1 MSKTNKNIPEL
12 RFPEFVKDGEWNVET
27 IDELCEVLNNIR
39 KPISSDKRE
48 NGSYPYYGA
57 SGIIDYVND
66 FLFEEKLLLVGED
79 GAKWDAYEDTA
90 FLVEGKYWVNNH
102 AHVLKS
108 KNINE
113 KFLESFLIKTDF
125 NPYVTGAAPP
135 KLTLGSLKQI
145 KVPKPNSL
153 KEQQKIASCL
163 SSLDELI
170 IAEEQ
175 RLDQLSEHKKGLMQ
189 NLFPQEGENVPKVR
203 FKEFE
208 DDWVKTPFSS
218 NILVIDG
225 DRGDNYPKAE
235 EYSSNGYC
243 VFLNAKNVT
252 KNGFAFN
259 EIQFI
264 TKEKDKLL
272 RKGKLS
278 RNDIVL
284 TTRGSLGQFA
294 FYDETVPF
302 ENVRINSGMVILR
315 LKNNEIDS
323 DFLYNFCRSETIQS
337 TIQAQS
343 FGNAVQQ
350 LTVAVINN
358 FTLFH
363 PKSIKEQQKIASCLS
378 SLDELIQAQTGR
390 IEELKEHKKGLM
402 QKLFP
407 NPDSKN

>member
-189 NLFPQEGENVPKVR
+189 NLFPQEGETVPKYRFPEFEKDGEWEEKTLGEIGNPLMCKRILKEQTTTNSENNVPFFKIGTFGKEADAFIDCSLFEE
-203 FKEFE
+203 FKEKYSYPKIGDILISASGTIGRLVVFKGE
-208 DDWVKTPFSS
+208 PSYFQDS
-218 NILVIDG
+218 NIIWLGNDEKLILNEFLYYVYSTLDWQTSDGGVI
-225 DRGDNYPKAE
+225 R
-235 EYSSNGYC
+235 
-243 VFLNAKNVT
+243 
-252 KNGFAFN
+252 
-259 EIQFI
+259 
-264 TKEKDKLL
+264 
-272 RKGKLS
+272 
-278 RNDIVL
+278 
-284 TTRGSLGQFA
+284 
-294 FYDETVPF
+294 
-302 ENVRINSGMVILR
+302 R
-315 LKNNEIDS
+315 LYNS
-323 DFLYNFCRSETIQS
+323 DFKGMKI
-337 TIQAQS
+337 S
-343 FGNAVQQ
+343 FPPN
-350 LTVAVINN
+350 
-358 FTLFH
+358 
-363 PKSIKEQQKIASCLS
+363 KKEQQKIASCLS

-407 NPDSKN
+407 QLTN